1 MVAMGQTTTALDCHT
16 GSRSAACSMRVP
28 GRSGRTSGVDSERRH
43 ILTRTIELDVIP
55 RLLRARGIGRADPA
69 PVKAIPVTAAH
80 VAQLVAFTLAASE
93 PATSGFVAAMRDQG
107 FRAETL
113 YLDLLAPAA
122 SRLGELWVEDLCDFT
137 EVTIGLTRLQQAMR
151 LLSPAFLG
159 SNFLTQV
166 DRQAG
171 PRVLLVPLPG
181 EQHTFGLSMVFDFF
195 RRAGWTAWSGPIGS
209 TGELATMVRSN
220 WIDVVGFSLS
230 CDERLDTVRSE
241 IRAVRLASQNP
252 GLAVM
257 VGGPPFVLDPR
268 LAGMVG
274 ADGTARD
281 GLQAVGQAHALLQ
294 GDVERR

>member
-1 MVAMGQTTTALDCHT
+1 MVAMGQTTALECHT
-16 GSRSAACSMRVP
+16 EYLAASRGHRATGRV
-28 GRSGRTSGVDSERRH
+28 GRTTGFDAERRH
-43 ILTRTIELDVIP
+43 ILTRTVELDVIP

-69 PVKAIPVTAAH
+69 PVASIPVTAAH

-93 PATSGFVAAMRDQG
+93 PATSSFVAAMRDQG
-107 FRAETL
+107 FHAETL

-122 SRLGELWVEDLCDFT
+122 NRLGELWVEDLCDFT
-137 EVTIGLTRLQQAMR
+137 EVTIGLNRLQHAMR

-181 EQHTFGLSMVFDFF
+181 EQHTFGLAMVYDFF
-195 RRAGWTAWSGPIGS
+195 RRAGWTAWSGPIGT
-209 TGELATMVRSN
+209 TGELATMVRSS
-220 WIDVVGFSLS
+220 WVDVLGFSLS
-230 CDERLDTVRSE
+230 CDERLETVRSE
-241 IRAVRLASQNP
+241 IRAVRRASRNP

-257 VGGPPFVLDPR
+257 VGGPPFVLDPG
-268 LAGMVG
+268 LARAVG
-274 ADGTARD
+274 ADGTARN

-294 GDVERR
+294 GDAERR